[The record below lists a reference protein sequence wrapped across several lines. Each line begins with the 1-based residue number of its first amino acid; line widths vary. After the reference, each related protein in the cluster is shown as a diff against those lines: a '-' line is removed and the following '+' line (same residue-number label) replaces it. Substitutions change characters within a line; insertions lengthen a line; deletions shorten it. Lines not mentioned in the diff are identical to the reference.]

1 MKRIKLKGWVL
12 VVLKGLLIINIFF
25 MACDS
30 DNLKLLFIKTVI
42 CMIVT
47 MLILFLLMEYGD
59 WNED

>member
-12 VVLKGLLIINIFF
+12 VVLKGLLILNIFF

-30 DNLKLLFIKTVI
+30 DSLKLLFIKTII

-47 MLILFLLMEYGD
+47 IFIIYLLKEYGD